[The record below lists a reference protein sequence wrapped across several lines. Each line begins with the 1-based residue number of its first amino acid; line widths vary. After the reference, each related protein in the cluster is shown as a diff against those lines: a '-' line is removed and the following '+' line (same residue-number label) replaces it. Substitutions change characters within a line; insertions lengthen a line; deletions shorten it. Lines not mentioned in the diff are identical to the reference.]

1 MKYGIICKGDKMIE
15 MNELF
20 NWDIFLQPYEL
31 AVEGFLLKM
40 EGIKNQYHKNNLYC
54 PIEIVSGRVK
64 SPQSILDKARR
75 MNVPNE
81 LIDELVHDIGGIRI
95 TCKYIDDVYKV
106 ADLVMKRQDLEV
118 VEVRDYIKN
127 VKPSGYRSF
136 HIIARYVV
144 ETIRGAITVLLEFQ
158 IRTHAMHFWASIE
171 HSLKYKYQKKIPQE
185 LKERLT
191 AAAKAAEKLDEE
203 MTAIKSTIEQLDAT
217 LGLDK
222 RNLADP
228 LESEVTLNH
237 KKW

>member
-1 MKYGIICKGDKMIE
+1 MIE

-31 AVEGFLLKM
+31 AVEDFILKM
-40 EGIKNQYHKNNLYC
+40 EGIKNQYHKANLYC

-64 SPQSILDKARR
+64 SPQGILDKARR
-75 MNVPNE
+75 MNVPTE
-81 LIDELVHDIGGIRI
+81 LIDEKVHDIAGIRI

-106 ADLVMKRQDLEV
+106 AELVKNRRDLEV
-118 VEVRDYIKN
+118 LEVRDYIKN

-136 HIIARYVV
+136 HIIARYSV
-144 ETIRGAITVLLEFQ
+144 ETIKGAIPVLLEFQ

-171 HSLKYKYQKKIPQE
+171 HSLKYKYQKRIPVE

-203 MTAIKSTIEQLDAT
+203 MTSIKLTIEKLDLT
-217 LGLDK
+217 FGEDK
-222 RNLADP
+222 GKQPDP
-228 LESEVTLNH
+228 LESEVTINH